1 MDDEM
6 REVIGRAL
14 YEASFDFDLGDM
26 PTWDEL
32 LEKEEWRARA
42 EKVVRA
48 HEQWTSENVK
58 GYLRTA
64 DIDVD
69 EPDVW

>member
-1 MDDEM
+1 MDEQL

-14 YEASFDFDLGDM
+14 YEASFAFDLGDM

-42 EKVVRA
+42 EKVVLVHNEWMR
-48 HEQWTSENVK
+48 E
-58 GYLRTA
+58 YLKQQLGIR
-64 DIDVD
+64 
-69 EPDVW
+69 E